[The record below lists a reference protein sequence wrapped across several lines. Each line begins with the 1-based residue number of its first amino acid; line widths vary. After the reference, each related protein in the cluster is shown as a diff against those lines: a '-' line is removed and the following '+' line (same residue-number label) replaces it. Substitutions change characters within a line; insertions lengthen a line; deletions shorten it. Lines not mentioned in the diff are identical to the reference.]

1 MGLASRIRD
10 VQVFPDG
17 AVYVLTKGSDGTL
30 LKVTPK
36 AATSRR

>member
-1 MGLASRIRD
+1 MDLGVRIRD

-17 AVYVLTKGSDGTL
+17 AVYLLTEGANGKL

-36 AATSRR
+36 AATSSR